1 LKEPTTGV
9 LMHDAK
15 TDRDALIAIRD
26 FPASANTEP
35 DVMAQAIESM
45 QAIAAAQLDGEDWD
59 HLVDEQEGA
68 DEL

>member
-1 LKEPTTGV
+1 
-9 LMHDAK
+9 MHDAK

-26 FPASANTEP
+26 FPANANSEP
-35 DVMAQAIESM
+35 DVMARAVEAM

-59 HLVDEQEGA
+59 HLVEDAEGA